1 MTTLKITID
10 SDKNAL
16 LLRQMLE
23 SVKFVKKIE
32 DDKSTGTKK
41 PVTNQ
46 FKSIKAIL
54 DTVNEN
60 MLFKN
65 LNPVEWQKKLRDE
78 WE

>member
-32 DDKSTGTKK
+32 ADKTSVKK
-41 PVTNQ
+41 TSDHNQ
-46 FKSIKAIL
+46 YIKLKAIL
-54 DTVNEN
+54 DSVGGN